1 MRGRDCAWWGRT
13 ERANRRRV
21 REGERATACG
31 LSLHCGLTLLRAHRL
46 AALHGLPVFGK
57 WQVTSTLQGIALG
70 CGGRAGKKKRWIRSR
85 CTVPLGLGR
94 FNFKAQYFS
103 RKSIGVQAVSSM
115 RKTSGSRRRWC
126 PGFSYHP
133 GYEKGISWK
142 RYKAKL
148 NLARGC
154 TNVIITHTLP
164 RTLSCTGITLVPL
177 NRISGQAY
185 DYTQLSEVRLPS
197 WQSYSGA

>member
-1 MRGRDCAWWGRT
+1 MRSIASLWSDIITCSSPGRPP
-13 ERANRRRV
+13 
-21 REGERATACG
+21 
-31 LSLHCGLTLLRAHRL
+31 RL
-46 AALHGLPVFGK
+46 ACVWEMASHINITRYRTWLWGES
-57 WQVTSTLQGIALG
+57 W
-70 CGGRAGKKKRWIRSR
+70 KKKRWIRSR
-85 CTVPLGLGR
+85 CTAPLGLGR

-197 WQSYSGA
+197 WQSYSRA